1 MVGQSAN
8 REGYEMSFADDL
20 IIASDDGKLY
30 KISQDQLQ
38 QYRVMLFENDPS
50 YAKVVNLLKAGVQ
63 VAAVPITK
71 DEGGAS
77 ARGDM
82 MCYLLNLAGLK
93 TKTSWEDD

>member
-1 MVGQSAN
+1 
-8 REGYEMSFADDL
+8 MSFADDI

-30 KISQDQLQ
+30 KISQVELQ
-38 QYRVMLFENDPS
+38 QYRVAFENDPS
-50 YAKVVNLLKAGVQ
+50 YAKVVTLLKAGVQ

>member
-1 MVGQSAN
+1 
-8 REGYEMSFADDL
+8 MSFADDL
-20 IIASDDGKLY
+20 IIASDDGKIY
-30 KISQDQLQ
+30 KISQAELQ
-38 QYRVMLFENDPS
+38 QYRVAFENDPA

-63 VAAVPITK
+63 VAAVPVTQE
-71 DEGGAS
+71 EGGAN